1 MNKPLDAAIEAASA
15 AYYDAMVGQPPHS
28 LGWAGCAEPF
38 KSKVRDKM
46 AIALFAAVEAYKAH
60 PDTSKP
66 EKWGLCSR
74 PECVES
80 GKCQNRTTT
89 GGDRCIEQ
97 AEFGERIHNGTR
109 AQEQQSSGA
118 PHQTA
123 AYWSSIYPD
132 GNFPH
137 GI

>member
-1 MNKPLDAAIEAASA
+1 MTKPIDAAIEAASA
-15 AYYDAMVGQPPHS
+15 EYYNSMMGEFPHT
-28 LGWAGCAEPF
+28 LGWAGKPEAF
-38 KSKVRDKM
+38 KAKVRDRM
-46 AIALFAAVEAYKAH
+46 ARAFAAGVLAYRDH
-60 PDTSKP
+60 PDTNKP
-66 EKWGLCSR
+66 ERWSLCSR
-74 PECVES
+74 PECKDS

-109 AQEQQSSGA
+109 AQEEPHSGA